1 MKQQTE
7 SDVVWNMGEAYKK
20 ELADIHAPAEL
31 ITLTK
36 ERAAAEEKKQKRH
49 KRYKSVYLP
58 AAVAAA
64 VLLLVFSFPMWNRIS
79 EKKGQ
84 ESVQPYLGSTEE
96 MPKSAGETEKPEEV
110 MLLQKKTVLP
120 MGFLKEDAWTEE
132 LEGTQVKFVQEGDT
146 CIAAYAEENGYM
158 VVSMKTKDLDGFREA
173 VRRLLQ
179 NGGNIYEDRK

>member
-7 SDVVWNMGEAYKK
+7 SDDVWSMRESYKK
-20 ELADIHAPAEL
+20 ELTDIHAPAEL
-31 ITLTK
+31 IERTK
-36 ERAAAEEKKQKRH
+36 IRAAAEEKKQKRH
-49 KRYKSVYLP
+49 KRYRSVYLP

-64 VLLLVFSFPMWNRIS
+64 GMLIVFCFPMWNRTA

-84 ESVQPYLGSTEE
+84 ESVQPYLGSTGEA
-96 MPKSAGETEKPEEV
+96 PKSAEETKKPEEV
-110 MLLQKKTVLP
+110 ILLQKKTVLP

-132 LEGTQVKFVQEGDT
+132 LEGIQVKFVREGGT

-158 VVSMKTKDLDGFREA
+158 VVSMKTTDLDGFREA

-179 NGGNIYEDRK
+179 NGGNLYEDRK